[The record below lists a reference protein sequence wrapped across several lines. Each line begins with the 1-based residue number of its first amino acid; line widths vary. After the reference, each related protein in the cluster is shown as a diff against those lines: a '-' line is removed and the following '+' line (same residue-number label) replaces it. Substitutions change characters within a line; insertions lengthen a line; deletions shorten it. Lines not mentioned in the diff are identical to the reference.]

1 MVSMIQVHF
10 IELHWE
16 AIAKRALSRIR
27 QEVPYA
33 QQLPDAVILQRV
45 SELFGHLG
53 DWLAAPDADLIA
65 VSYESV
71 GSERARQYHLS
82 EVVRAFQ
89 IIRQCAVEYA
99 REHQVGESSVM
110 LHCEC
115 ELQYRIDRFFD
126 LVIYH
131 VVKGYESARWP
142 ALAAQAAA
150 AASTTSSRA
159 AGPTPLPRRA

>member
-45 SELFGHLG
+45 SELFGHLS
-53 DWLAAPDADLIA
+53 DWLAASDADAIA
-65 VSYESV
+65 TRFESV
-71 GSERARQYHLS
+71 GRERARQYHLS
-82 EVVRAFQ
+82 ELIRTFQ

-99 REHQVGESSVM
+99 REHEVGENSV
-110 LHCEC
+110 LLRCES

-126 LVIYH
+126 MVIYH
-131 VVKGYESARWP
+131 VIRGCEDALRPASSAH
-142 ALAAQAAA
+142 AA
-150 AASTTSSRA
+150 AASSVT
-159 AGPTPLPRRA
+159 

>member
-1 MVSMIQVHF
+1 MFSMIQVHF

-33 QQLPDAVILQRV
+33 QQLPDAAILQRV

-53 DWLAAPDADLIA
+53 DWLAASDADAIA
-65 VSYESV
+65 ASYENV
-71 GSERARQYHLS
+71 GRERARQYHLG
-82 EVVRAFQ
+82 EVVRTFQ
-89 IIRQCAVEYA
+89 IIRQCAVDYA
-99 REHQVGESSVM
+99 REHEIGENSV
-110 LHCEC
+110 LLRSEC

-150 AASTTSSRA
+150 ASSSTSPRA
-159 AGPTPLPRRA
+159 DGPTPLPRRA

>member
-53 DWLAAPDADLIA
+53 DWLAASDADSIA
-65 VSYESV
+65 ASYESV

-89 IIRQCAVEYA
+89 IIRQCAVDYA
-99 REHQVGESSVM
+99 REHEVGENSV
-110 LHCEC
+110 LLRSEC
-115 ELQYRIDRFFD
+115 ELQYRISRFFD

-142 ALAAQAAA
+142 ALAATAAA
-150 AASTTSSRA
+150 SSTTSSRA

>member
-1 MVSMIQVHF
+1 MVSMIQVQF

-33 QQLPDAVILQRV
+33 QQLPDAVILRRV
-45 SELFGHLG
+45 SELFGHMG
-53 DWLAAPDADLIA
+53 DWLSASDPDAIA
-65 VSYESV
+65 ARYENV
-71 GSERARQYHLS
+71 GRERAGQYDLS
-82 EVVRAFQ
+82 QVVRAFQ
-89 IIRQCAVEYA
+89 MIRQCAVEYA
-99 REHQVGESSVM
+99 REHELGENSV
-110 LHCEC
+110 LLRSEC

-142 ALAAQAAA
+142 ALAAHAV
-150 AASTTSSRA
+150 AASPIT
-159 AGPTPLPRRA
+159 